1 MLTNYENK
9 SISVKLNSNLRG
21 LKTGTVVKVKVDKDG
36 TPKERYWRDRM
47 KDAKTDNCIEI
58 IKKKKQKSK
67 ED

>member
-1 MLTNYENK
+1 MISNYENK
-9 SISVKLNSNLRG
+9 SISVKLNSDLRG
-21 LKTGTVVKVKVDKDG
+21 LKTGTVVKIKVDKEG

-47 KDAKTDNCIEI
+47 KDAKTDNCIEV